1 MFSHRRVHLLR
12 WNGAPPGAVALC
24 CGFFLA
30 RFYMVRTPQAVT
42 SGHRAALSNAR
53 RAVNRKAVD
62 RRTCRP
68 QCREAVEASTV
79 ERRRRDATSRRT
91 PWSERRGPNAVGRY
105 YDAVRCCAICRRE
118 TQQRSQSCG
127 TDTLIAGRRRTVE
140 IARVV
145 GSPSPVQRV
154 TRGAGRSIAKAVR
167 ATERHQKKLP
177 A

>member
-24 CGFFLA
+24 CGFFSA
-30 RFYMVRTPQAVT
+30 RFYMVRTPQAV
-42 SGHRAALSNAR
+42 GQRAALSNAR

-68 QCREAVEASTV
+68 QCREAAEASTV

-145 GSPSPVQRV
+145 GSPLPVQRV
-154 TRGAGRSIAKAVR
+154 TWGAERSIAKAVR